1 MRFELPRRRRSLLVG
16 LLALLLLGTEGC
28 GAFPPIS
35 VATPRWNLGATF
47 EPLLIEIDF
56 WSTQRGQTF
65 QVLLN
70 DVDITAEFEIGP
82 DVRGITRATAIDV
95 WGDGVVLEG
104 PNELLVRIGDF
115 STMRSFATTRSFV
128 TEGDPH
134 ADSVTSFGPGAGAG
148 FGQSELPEVVTG
160 EPQGL
165 GLFQGGLDVVSLGAG
180 GVIVLEFVD
189 NVIIDQPGVDF
200 TVFEN
205 PFLTLVSGVVNSVFA
220 EPGRVSVSQNGVD
233 WFAFDACETAP
244 LAPPLYPGCA
254 GVFPTLSDPFDPA
267 TPHPSIPTE
276 TPISD
281 LIGLSLQELFVPEG
295 SGGDSFDLADVDL
308 GWARYV
314 RIEDVGPAFGQD
326 GTVGFDLDAVTAV
339 NAAVPTDIDGN
350 GVPDAAE

>member
-1 MRFELPRRRRSLLVG
+1 MKNPIGSKLRTRRCHLIVG
-16 LLALLLLGTEGC
+16 LLLLPLLSAETC
-28 GAFPPIS
+28 GVQPAIYI
-35 VATPRWNLGATF
+35 ATPGRLLGATF
-47 EPLLIEIDF
+47 EPLLIEVDF
-56 WSTQRGQTF
+56 WSTQRGKTF
-65 QVLLN
+65 KVLLN

-82 DVRGITRATAIDV
+82 NVGGMTRATAIDV
-95 WGDGVVLEG
+95 WGDGVVLDG
-104 PNELLVRIGDF
+104 QNELLASIGSAF
-115 STMRSFATTRSFV
+115 ARRSFL

-134 ADSVTSFGPGAGAG
+134 ADAVTSFTPGTGAG
-148 FGQSELPEVVTG
+148 FGQSELPGIVTG

-165 GLFQGGLDVVSLGAG
+165 GLFQGGLDVLSLGAG
-180 GVIVLEFVD
+180 GTVVLEFVD
-189 NVIIDQPGVDF
+189 NVILDQPGVDF

-205 PFLTLVSGVVNSVFA
+205 PFLTLVSGVVNAVFA
-220 EPGRVSVSQNGVD
+220 EPGRVSVSQNGID

-244 LAPPLYPGCA
+244 LVPPFFPGCA

-281 LIGLSLQELFVPEG
+281 LIGLTLQELVIPEG
-295 SGGDSFDLADVDL
+295 SGGDSFDLADVGL

-314 RIEDVGPAFGQD
+314 RIEDVGPAFGQA

-339 NAAVPTDIDGN
+339 NAAVPTDADGN